1 MKKVVVVLLALSSI
15 LLGGLF
21 YWMSGKDDTT
31 APVITFPDETIVYEE
46 GADTGQL
53 LEGVKAVDEVDGD
66 VSSSLVVESV
76 IPMQNGTSA
85 TVLYYAKDKSNNV
98 AKSSRII
105 DYQPAEGFLWMVE
118 TETETEA
125 PGEIEETEETEA
137 IEEAEEIADLPP
149 GCPRITLTTNRDT
162 VKSGESYNLL
172 AYVKDITD
180 DVDGPDWL
188 YSQIHIQGMY
198 DISGPGV
205 YELIYTVV
213 DREDNM
219 SNEAKLTLTIE

>member
-1 MKKVVVVLLALSSI
+1 MRKVVLVLLALMSI

-21 YWMSGKDDTT
+21 YWMSGKDDAT

-46 GADTGQL
+46 GTDTGIL

-76 IPMQNGTSA
+76 IPMQDGTSA

-98 AKSSRII
+98 AKTSRIV
-105 DYQPAEGFLWMVE
+105 DYQSAEGFLWLAEAESE
-118 TETETEA
+118 TEVQ
-125 PGEIEETEETEA
+125 GETEETEDM
-137 IEEAEEIADLPP
+137 ADLPP
-149 GCPRITLTTNRDT
+149 GSPRITLTASRVTI
-162 VKSGESYNLL
+162 KSGESYNLL
-172 AYVKDITD
+172 SYVKDITD

-205 YELIYTVV
+205 YELIYTVI
-213 DREDNM
+213 DRENNM
-219 SNEAKLTLTIE
+219 SNEAKLILTIE